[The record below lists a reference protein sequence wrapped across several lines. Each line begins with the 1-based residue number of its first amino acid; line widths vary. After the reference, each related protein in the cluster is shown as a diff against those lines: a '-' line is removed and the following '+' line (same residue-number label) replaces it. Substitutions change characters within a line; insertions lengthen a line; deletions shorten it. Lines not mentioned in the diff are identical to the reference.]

1 MSIGGKNDE
10 TVHEI
15 YIYHTNDIST
25 VICIAYNSNRQYPV
39 TSNHGVGA
47 VSGESCIKANST
59 VDYTTIQ
66 PADLRIFQLNCKRLD
81 NYDCRLFRNKHK
93 HGWLS

>member
-15 YIYHTNDIST
+15 YIYHINDISA
-25 VICIAYNSNRQYPV
+25 VICIRYNLDRQYPL

-47 VSGESCIKANST
+47 VSSESYIKANSAFDYIT
-59 VDYTTIQ
+59 VQ
-66 PADLRIFQLNCKRLD
+66 SADLRII
-81 NYDCRLFRNKHK
+81 
-93 HGWLS
+93 